1 MQNGPESEKGSD
13 NFIGPETKKI
23 LNGPG
28 VGSTDSRKG
37 VIVWALEANN
47 VYAACA

>member
-28 VGSTDSRKG
+28 AGSTDSRKRG
-37 VIVWALEANN
+37 YCVGTGG
-47 VYAACA
+47 